1 MRRPMIIVVDDEPEM
16 IRIMTKLFARSGFD
30 TQGLAEGRGA
40 YERIRD
46 AHPQLVFLDLRLG
59 ESDGAE
65 VLRAIRR
72 DPELASV
79 PVVLMSGDGEIR
91 HKAEALG
98 ADAHLWKPFKAADL
112 LACAA
117 RFVGVSPIE
126 TAA

>member
-1 MRRPMIIVVDDEPEM
+1 MGKPMIFVVDDDPEM
-16 IRIMTKLFARSGFD
+16 IRIMRKLFARSGFE
-30 TQGLAEGRGA
+30 TEGLAEGREA
-40 YERIRD
+40 YARIRD

-59 ESDGAE
+59 EADGAE
-65 VLRAIRR
+65 VLREIRR
-72 DPELASV
+72 DPELASM

-91 HKAEALG
+91 RKAEALG

-117 RFVGVSPIE
+117 RFVAVSPVE